1 MDSNYN
7 YSNYYYKNPEFLNME
22 KKKKSLLL
30 DVPFCIPKDTCCSK

>member
-22 KKKKSLLL
+22 KKNLYLL
-30 DVPFCIPKDTCCSK
+30 DVPFCMEFVF